1 MSEKPVHGG
10 PVNDRLTLTYPV
22 PVLHLPQKG
31 VTVTIGT
38 DEKERAALAA
48 AHGLEAVNA
57 FSAEFLL
64 TPWKK
69 DGIRLRGRVDAEIVQ
84 ACVVTLEPLTSA
96 IAEEVD
102 TVFVPEN
109 SRLARIRVDES
120 GEMLLDAEGAD
131 SPETFSGDRID
142 VGAVAEE
149 FFELAIDPY
158 PRKPGLPDA
167 AEPRIF
173 GEGEGGEGPV
183 SPFAKLSDWR
193 GKS

>member
-1 MSEKPVHGG
+1 MTDTPA
-10 PVNDRLTLTYPV
+10 LTYPV

-31 VTVTIGT
+31 VTVKIGT
-38 DEKERAALAA
+38 DDKERAALAET
-48 AHGLEAVNA
+48 HGLEAVNS

-69 DGIRLRGRVDAEIVQ
+69 DGIRLRGHVDAEIVQ
-84 ACVVTLEPLTSA
+84 SCVVTLEPLTSTVS
-96 IAEEVD
+96 EEVD

-109 SRLARIRVDES
+109 SRLARIKLDES

-131 SPETFSGDRID
+131 IPETFTGDRID

-158 PRKPGLPDA
+158 PRKPGLPEDS
-167 AEPRIF
+167 EPQVF
-173 GEGEGGEGPV
+173 GTEGEEEKPV
-183 SPFAKLSDWR
+183 SPFAKLSEWR
-193 GKS
+193 NKP

>member
-1 MSEKPVHGG
+1 MTDKPA
-10 PVNDRLTLTYPV
+10 LSYPV

-38 DEKERAALAA
+38 DDKERAALAA
-48 AHGLEAVNA
+48 SHALEAVNA

-69 DGIRLRGRVDAEIVQ
+69 DGIRVRGRIDAEIVQ
-84 ACVVTLEPLTSA
+84 ACVTTLEPLTNV

-102 TVFVPEN
+102 TIFVPEN
-109 SRLARIRVDES
+109 SRLARVQLDES
-120 GEMLLDAEGAD
+120 GEMLLDADGAD
-131 SPETFSGDRID
+131 SPETFVGDRID

-158 PRKPGLPDA
+158 PRKPGLPDDV
-167 AEPRIF
+167 EPKTF
-173 GEGEGGEGPV
+173 GDADDEDDKPE
-183 SPFAKLSDWR
+183 SPFAKLSEWR
-193 GKS
+193 KKP